1 MSSTGMW
8 FEKYRPTKLSE
19 IVNQTEIIGNIEA
32 VITNS
37 ADMPTYC
44 FPDHMSISQRI
55 HFGAKCT
62 RWNRNTKRK
71 VRLSKIKNTHTNKTE
86 ICFLF

>member
-8 FEKYRPTKLSE
+8 VEKYRPTKLSE

-32 VITNS
+32 DEMTND

-44 FPDHMSISQRI
+44 FPDHMSIYQRI
-55 HFGAKCT
+55 HFGA
-62 RWNRNTKRK
+62 
-71 VRLSKIKNTHTNKTE
+71 
-86 ICFLF
+86 